1 MGGEDDDKGEEED
14 LGVVQRVVD
23 IRPVR
28 GAGNKLLVS
37 QLHFYIFF
45 YLTPFVAKYQ
55 EVKHKQS
62 GKESLID
69 FP

>member
-37 QLHFYIFF
+37 QLHFYLI
-45 YLTPFVAKYQ
+45 PFVAKYQ

-62 GKESLID
+62 GNESLID

>member
-1 MGGEDDDKGEEED
+1 MGGEDDDEGEKED

-37 QLHFYIFF
+37 QLHFYNIFLF
-45 YLTPFVAKYQ
+45 DTFFGQISRSETQTKWQ
-55 EVKHKQS
+55 
-62 GKESLID
+62 GKLD
-69 FP
+69 